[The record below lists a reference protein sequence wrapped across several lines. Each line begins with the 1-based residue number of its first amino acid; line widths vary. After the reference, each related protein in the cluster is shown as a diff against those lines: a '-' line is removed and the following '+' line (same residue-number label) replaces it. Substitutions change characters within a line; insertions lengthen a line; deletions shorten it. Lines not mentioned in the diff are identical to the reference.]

1 MKLVAGLAGLPAARS
16 AVVHGAHEPAYELD
30 PGRPEHPRLCQG
42 PIGPGARFLEFFGGT
57 PHAGSSE
64 EGAMEVLY
72 PRCAGLDVH
81 KDTVVASARLATG
94 RDVTVEVRTFPTTTA
109 GLLALSAWLAE
120 RGCTH
125 AAMEATGV
133 YWKPVWHILADGDVT
148 LVLANAA
155 QVKNVPGRKADVADA
170 TWLAELLAHGLVRAS
185 FVPDAPTQA
194 LRALLRTRKQLVRER
209 ASHVQ
214 RLQKTLEDA
223 NLKLASVLTDVTG
236 TSGRAIL
243 EALIAGESEPAALAA
258 LAHRRVKAPR
268 EKLEAA
274 LRGRITAH
282 HRFLLRLHLRQTDA
296 LEAAIGDIDREVE
309 ADLEPFRAAIRL
321 LSSIPGVSALSAEV
335 IVAEIGTDM
344 GRFPTAGHLLSWAG
358 LCPRSDESAG
368 KRRSTRLR
376 KGAPWLKT
384 TLVQCAWAS
393 TRKKA
398 SYLQAQ
404 FQRLRARRGPK
415 KAVCAVAAS
424 ILTAAWHMLRNG
436 TLWRDLGSDHFHKRA
451 PEQQAQRLARQ
462 IAKLGFACT
471 ITPRAEPISI

>member
-1 MKLVAGLAGLPAARS
+1 MKPVAGLAGLPAARS

-42 PIGPGARFLEFFGGT
+42 PIGSGARFLEFFGGT
-57 PHAGSSE
+57 PHAGNSK

-94 RDVTVEVRTFPTTTA
+94 RDVTVEVQTFPTTTA
-109 GLLALSAWLAE
+109 GLLTLSAWLTE

-125 AAMEATGV
+125 VAMEATGV
-133 YWKPVWHILADGDVT
+133 YWKPVWHILADGDFI

-155 QVKNVPGRKADVADA
+155 HVRNVPSRKTDVADA
-170 TWLAELLAHGLVRAS
+170 TWLADLLAHGLVRAS

-243 EALIAGESEPAALAA
+243 EAMIAGEGNPVTLAA
-258 LAHRRVKAPR
+258 L
-268 EKLEAA
+268 
-274 LRGRITAH
+274 
-282 HRFLLRLHLRQTDA
+282 LHLRQVDA
-296 LEAAIGDIDREVE
+296 LEAAITDLDREVE
-309 ADLEPFRAAIRL
+309 TELEPFRAAVRL

-368 KRRSTRLR
+368 KRRSSCLR

-384 TLVQCAWAS
+384 ALVQCAWAAS
-393 TRKKA
+393 RKKA

-404 FQRLRARRGPK
+404 FQRL
-415 KAVCAVAAS
+415 
-424 ILTAAWHMLRNG
+424 
-436 TLWRDLGSDHFHKRA
+436 
-451 PEQQAQRLARQ
+451 
-462 IAKLGFACT
+462 
-471 ITPRAEPISI
+471 